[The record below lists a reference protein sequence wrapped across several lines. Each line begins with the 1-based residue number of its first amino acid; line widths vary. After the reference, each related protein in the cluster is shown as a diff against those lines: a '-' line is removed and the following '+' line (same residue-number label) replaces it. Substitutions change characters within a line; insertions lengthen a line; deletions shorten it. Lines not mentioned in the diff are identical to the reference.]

1 VDQCDTCKRA
11 KAVSARPAGL
21 LQPLQLPDMIW
32 KDIAMDFIT
41 GLPSSAGRNCIL
53 VVVDRLSK
61 YGHFIALRHPFT
73 AATIAD
79 TFAKEIVR
87 LHGVPSS
94 IVSDRD
100 RIFMSSFWKELFR
113 LQRTSLCTSTAY
125 HPQSDGQSEVLNRC
139 LETYLRCFCGEQPKQ
154 WGTWLHWAEY
164 NYNTSFHSAIKMT
177 PFEAVYGRPPPT
189 LVPYQLHKATNDGVD
204 NYLRSRDTIMR
215 DLRLHLARAQ
225 NRMKVQA
232 DKKRREK
239 EFATGDRVYLKLQP
253 YRQSSL
259 AERRFHKLRHKYYGP
274 YRIDERIGP
283 VAYRL
288 DLPDDAKIH
297 DVFHISQLKD
307 GNSVPHTVAPS
318 LPPFSA
324 EGELQFKPS
333 KVLKRRTIRARGQNH
348 LQVLVAWEGLP
359 DSEATWEDYETFHDT
374 FHLEDKLAL
383 KGGGNDSSRTG
394 RGVAW
399 QGREPGQAMEQQA
412 DDTQRAEQPNSR
424 TAERPN
430 KANKEHKEQQAR
442 TGRDAARQ
450 GREQGQDAERQAQPT
465 AEVSRPR
472 TRAQARAERAA
483 AVGQAQADAGQA

>member
-1 VDQCDTCKRA
+1 
-11 KAVSARPAGL
+11 
-21 LQPLQLPDMIW
+21 
-32 KDIAMDFIT
+32 MDFIT

-61 YGHFIALRHPFT
+61 YSHFIALRHPFT

-100 RIFMSSFWKELFR
+100 RIFMCSFWKELFR

-164 NYNTSFHSAIKMT
+164 NYNTSFHSAVKMT
-177 PFEAVYGRPPPT
+177 PFEAVYGRPPPA

-204 NYLRSRDTIMR
+204 NYLRSRDTIIR

-239 EFATGDRVYLKLQP
+239 EYTIGDRVYLKLQP

-274 YRIDERIGP
+274 YTVVERIGP

-297 DVFHISQLKD
+297 NVFHISQLKD
-307 GNSVPHTVAPS
+307 GNSVPTSVAPS
-318 LPPFSA
+318 LPPFST

-333 KVLKRRTIRARGQNH
+333 RVLKRRTIRA
-348 LQVLVAWEGLP
+348 
-359 DSEATWEDYETFHDT
+359 
-374 FHLEDKLAL
+374 
-383 KGGGNDSSRTG
+383 TG
-394 RGVAW
+394 RITNKCLW
-399 QGREPGQAMEQQA
+399 HGRAYRTPRLLGKTMKPSMIHSTLRTSWRSKEGAMIAPGQAVATVARDRMGKARPWNRGRLAISARSSRPVPASTRSSRPSQGGARQDEGKARSDRPNQRQKQAGPGHARRHGQSARQQA
-412 DDTQRAEQPNSR
+412 ARPRPGHVKAEQPNRKQGPGRCKPRLGSR
-424 TAERPN
+424 ITHPILSILFSN
-430 KANKEHKEQQAR
+430 F
-442 TGRDAARQ
+442 
-450 GREQGQDAERQAQPT
+450 PL
-465 AEVSRPR
+465 
-472 TRAQARAERAA
+472 
-483 AVGQAQADAGQA
+483 